1 MWCSKTPH
9 KGLNSTKR
17 FTNLSL
23 GSQSSI
29 GLMHPY
35 GSPGVPQSKKSY
47 IYFNNSNIKIHKICG
62 EKQDAFLP
70 QQPLDPK
77 EGFVNLSDNF
87 SLLCATYLSAY
98 LSHQQ
103 EKNASAFVLSRNFQN
118 ASKLANTNSQR
129 TFRSKDVHMRGRRG
143 AVRRVWRGGGSNV
156 GARQTQ
162 MHPRNA
168 F

>member
-1 MWCSKTPH
+1 M
-9 KGLNSTKR
+9 
-17 FTNLSL
+17 
-23 GSQSSI
+23 
-29 GLMHPY
+29 
-35 GSPGVPQSKKSY
+35 
-47 IYFNNSNIKIHKICG
+47 YFNNRNIKTHKICG

-143 AVRRVWRGGGSNV
+143 AARCGVS
-156 GARQTQ
+156 GAAAVATSARDRHRCILGMHFEHDNCPIALEFIEICSMHTQ
-162 MHPRNA
+162 LDYV
-168 F
+168 